1 MKILVSDPITE
12 NGLSVLKDA
21 NFDVVELP
29 DGTPEEIAKASR
41 DIHGWVIRS
50 GTKVTAKMIENA
62 ENLNVIARAGVGLD
76 NIDIPVATRRGVVVM
91 NTPDVN
97 TISAAEHTIAIML
110 TLSRNITTGD
120 LGIKQGEW
128 NRHALVGTELRN
140 KTLGIV
146 GLGKIGRE
154 VLTRCRSFGMNILG
168 YDPYISQDLFNVE
181 EVKIVDIDELT
192 AEADYITIHVPLNNS
207 THDLFD
213 YDRLSSMKSTARIVN
228 VARGGIINEIDLAK
242 ALKKGKIA
250 GAAIDVFSSEP
261 VEDRNPLLS
270 APNIVLTPHLGAS
283 TEEAKEAV
291 SMAVCEQ
298 VRDYLIYEKL
308 INAVNMPFSNIT
320 KLKEIKVNLELAE
333 LMGNIQGQLNPG
345 VIKRIQVE
353 CSGTMDEAKPAA
365 LAFIKGLLTNRIPDR
380 VNYINAESLAVE
392 LGISIEHSYTS
403 DSGSYTNLIRTRL
416 SGGSKPTRIAGCVFE
431 GNRIRLVNILGYEM
445 DVNPY
450 GTMLFTRNKDVPG
463 VIGNVGTIL
472 GKADVNIGGY
482 LLSREMN
489 EDEAFSVVRV
499 DNPVSNKVLNQ
510 LRNLPEIISVE
521 QLHC

>member
-12 NGLSVLKDA
+12 NGLSILKDA

-261 VEDRNPLLS
+261 VEDTNPLLS

-308 INAVNMPFSNIT
+308 INAVNMPISNIT
-320 KLKEIKVNLELAE
+320 KLKEIQVNLELAE

>member
-29 DGTPEEIAKASR
+29 DGTPEEISEASR

-76 NIDIPVATRRGVVVM
+76 NIDISVATRRGVVVM

-110 TLSRNITTGD
+110 TLSRNITAGD

-128 NRHALVGTELRN
+128 NRHSLVGTELRN

-168 YDPYISQDLFNVE
+168 YDPYISQDLFNIE

-192 AEADYITIHVPLNNS
+192 AKADYITIHVPLNNS
-207 THDLFD
+207 TRDLFD

-242 ALKKGKIA
+242 ALEKGKIA

-261 VEDRNPLLS
+261 VKGTNPLLN

-283 TEEAKEAV
+283 TEEAKEGV
-291 SMAVCEQ
+291 SLAVCEQ
-298 VRDYLIYEKL
+298 VRDYLINEKL
-308 INAVNMPFSNIT
+308 INAVNMPISNVT
-320 KLKEIKVNLELAE
+320 KLKEIQVNLDLAE

-353 CSGTMDEAKPAA
+353 CSGNMDEAKPAA

-416 SGGSKPTRIAGCVFE
+416 SGESKPTQIAGSVFE
-431 GNRIRLVNILGYEM
+431 GNRIRLVKILGYEM

-510 LRNLPEIISVE
+510 LRKLPDIISVE

>member
-261 VEDRNPLLS
+261 VDDTNPLLS

-353 CSGTMDEAKPAA
+353 CSGTMDEPKPAA

-392 LGISIEHSYTS
+392 LGIRIEHSYTS